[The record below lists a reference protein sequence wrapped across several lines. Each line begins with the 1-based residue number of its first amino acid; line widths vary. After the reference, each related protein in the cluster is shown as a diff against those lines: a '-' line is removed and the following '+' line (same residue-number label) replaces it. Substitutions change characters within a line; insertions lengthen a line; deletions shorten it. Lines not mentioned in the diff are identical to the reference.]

1 MLFAHFGKSYFSDLF
16 EERVGPNSTLSV
28 PIVSNM
34 GDELQ
39 RNGLV
44 VVVLVVLGKE
54 SVDFGFAPA
63 NTPYRKTFG
72 GNCFVI
78 LYPSCWIVDP
88 ICLPIY
94 QTKAGKAHGFNRG
107 MIGRTLELLWEKF
120 QNNFVYIHVFVT
132 TWHLKYDIIDI

>member
-1 MLFAHFGKSYFSDLF
+1 MRFVHSGKSYFLDLF
-16 EERVGPNSTLSV
+16 EERVGPNSALSV

-72 GNCFVI
+72 FFCECYLLRSL
-78 LYPSCWIVDP
+78 LY
-88 ICLPIY
+88 
-94 QTKAGKAHGFNRG
+94 GFDDCDA
-107 MIGRTLELLWEKF
+107 L
-120 QNNFVYIHVFVT
+120 
-132 TWHLKYDIIDI
+132 